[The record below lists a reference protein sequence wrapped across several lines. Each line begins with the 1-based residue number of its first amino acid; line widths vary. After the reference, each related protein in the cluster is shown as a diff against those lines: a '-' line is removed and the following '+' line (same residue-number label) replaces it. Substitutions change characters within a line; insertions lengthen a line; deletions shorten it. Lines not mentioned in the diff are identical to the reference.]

1 MIEIIRNLDIVIP
14 IQTVQSQIVPLLM
27 LPTFRDL
34 SIDFIQHVKVS
45 FFVLQ
50 SGITPSRYKKDN
62 SFGAATSSGDPSNS
76 SWRPNAVRDRSHTTT
91 PVSMGIKG
99 NAASH
104 TQLSRS
110 WSRETTTTPCGRG
123 ADTSEN
129 ESPVVARQRAAQ
141 RAKAWRLECYRTPVD
156 NLSPLPS
163 AIPVGVRKAFK
174 SPLVTQVM
182 STPMKDSHHESN
194 TTLKANP
201 LVEST
206 GNACGR
212 TGNNSDAPPDGPCI
226 ETTVNMSANVGDP
239 DTQNGSGS
247 QYLIDEPCAKEGL
260 SDDSCSEGSLQTGW
274 GKKRKSETPPEPSE
288 KPCPPGRRKSLRL
301 QKRHSTN

>member
-1 MIEIIRNLDIVIP
+1 M
-14 IQTVQSQIVPLLM
+14 
-27 LPTFRDL
+27 
-34 SIDFIQHVKVS
+34 
-45 FFVLQ
+45 
-50 SGITPSRYKKDN
+50 ITPSRYRKEN
-62 SFGAATSSGDPSNS
+62 SFSAATPSGDTNNS
-76 SWRPNAVRDRSHTTT
+76 SCRPNTVRDPSRTTT
-91 PVSMGIKG
+91 PVSTINKG

-110 WSRETTTTPCGRG
+110 WSRETTTTPCGRA

-141 RAKAWRLECYRTPVD
+141 RAKVWRLECYRTPVD

-174 SPLVTQVM
+174 SPLVTRVV

-239 DTQNGSGS
+239 DTQNGRGSGHTNS
-247 QYLIDEPCAKEGL
+247 TQLIDEPCTKEGL

-274 GKKRKSETPPEPSE
+274 GKKRKSETPPEPSV
-288 KPCPPGRRKSLRL
+288 KPPGRRKSLRL
-301 QKRHSTN
+301 QKRHSDN